1 LENAPSRKRKI
12 MSKPVKT
19 VREIITVTAEYLENK
34 GVDSAKLNTER
45 LLSDVLGLSRIE
57 LFMQYDRPVLVSELD
72 RFRVVVKRRAAGE
85 PLQQILGETEFYSRV
100 FKVVPGVFIPRPE
113 TEHLVEAAAAL
124 LAPSGQSLVSPVSI
138 EIGCGTGI
146 VSLSLAA
153 ELPRL
158 TAHATDVNPDA
169 VALTERNA
177 HTLGVEARVHVY
189 QGSKF
194 DPLPESLRGQVDLL
208 VSNPPYIRSADIA
221 GLPEDVKGHDPHTAL
236 DGGADGLVFYRA
248 LAAKMKLWV
257 RSGGHVAVEIGD
269 DQGAE
274 VKAIFE
280 ASGGQDLCVIKDY
293 TDRDRVVTA
302 RLG

>member
-1 LENAPSRKRKI
+1 

-19 VREIITVTAEYLENK
+19 VRELVGVTAEYLAGK
-34 GVDSAKLNTER
+34 GVESAKLNTER
-45 LLSDVLGLSRIE
+45 LLSDVLGVSRIE

-72 RFRVVVKRRAAGE
+72 RFREVVKRRAAGE

-100 FKVVPGVFIPRPE
+100 FKVEPGVFIPRPE

-124 LAPSGQSLVSPVSI
+124 LAPAGQSLVSPILV

-146 VSLSLAA
+146 ISLSLAA
-153 ELPRL
+153 DLRRL
-158 TAHATDVNPDA
+158 TAHATDINPAA
-169 VALTERNA
+169 VSLAERNA
-177 HTLGVEARVHVY
+177 HTLGVEARVHIH

-194 DPLPESLRGQVDLL
+194 DPLPTSLQGQVDLL
-208 VSNPPYIRSADIA
+208 ISNPPYIRSEDIA

-257 RSGGHVAVEIGD
+257 RPGGHIAVEIGD
-269 DQGAE
+269 DQGE
-274 VKAIFE
+274 DVKSIFE
-280 ASGGQDLCVIKDY
+280 ASGGQDVRVSQDY

-302 RLG
+302 RID

>member
-1 LENAPSRKRKI
+1 
-12 MSKPVKT
+12 MSKPAKT
-19 VREIITVTAEYLENK
+19 VRELVGVTAEYLASK
-34 GVDSAKLNTER
+34 GVESAKLNTER

-100 FKVVPGVFIPRPE
+100 FKVAPGVFIPRPE
-113 TEHLVEAAAAL
+113 TEHLVEAAVAL
-124 LAPSGQSLVSPVSI
+124 LAPPGQSLVAPVAV

-146 VSLSLAA
+146 IGISLAA

-158 TAHATDVNPDA
+158 TVHATDLNPDA
-169 VALTERNA
+169 VSLAQRNA
-177 HTLGVEARVHVY
+177 HLLGVEARIHLH
-189 QGSKF
+189 QGNKF
-194 DPLPESLRGQVDLL
+194 DPLPESLQGTVDLL
-208 VSNPPYIRSADIA
+208 VSNPPYIRSEDID

-236 DGGADGLVFYRA
+236 DGGTDGLDFYHA
-248 LAAKMKLWV
+248 LAAKMKLWL
-257 RSGGHVAVEIGD
+257 RPGGHIAVEIGD

-274 VKAIFE
+274 VSAIFE
-280 ASGGQDLCVIKDY
+280 ASGGAEVNVLQDY

-302 RLG
+302 RLAEAQPPS